1 MKTTSKIWGAFLLGL
16 AIWGLIAFVV
26 ITTATK
32 NKTYMPYSTSDSIQ
46 SAKIDSV
53 KGIYQQ
59 VIDSLA
65 RKKPKI
71 ITKIKWL
78 KEADTIIYTGNDT
91 TCIKIIERKDSLIVE
106 QDSLIDV
113 LDIEAQTYSD
123 MVVLTENKLNLQRK
137 RYETL
142 IFKNDSVSK
151 AVQDSLIS
159 ELKVKKRSLF
169 WQKIKTG
176 VVGIAGVTAVIY
188 TNFK

>member
-1 MKTTSKIWGAFLLGL
+1 MRNVFLIAIMLLLGL
-16 AIWGLIAFVV
+16 YVF
-26 ITTATK
+26 TCK
-32 NKTYMPYSTSDSIQ
+32 NQKGKPQYTQSDSIENV
-46 SAKIDSV
+46 KIDSV

-65 RKKPKI
+65 RKKPQI

-78 KEADTIIYTGNDT
+78 KETDTVIYSGNDT
-91 TCIKIIERKDSLIVE
+91 NCIKIIERKDSLIVT

-113 LDIEAQTYSD
+113 LDAEAQTYSD
-123 MVVLTENKLNLQRK
+123 MVILAENKLNLQRK

-142 IFKNDSVSK
+142 IFKNDSTSK
-151 AVQDSLIS
+151 SVRDSLIS
-159 ELKVKKRSLF
+159 ELKLKKRSLF
-169 WQKIKTG
+169 WQKIKTS

>member
-1 MKTTSKIWGAFLLGL
+1 MKTTSKIWGAFLIGL

-26 ITTATK
+26 ISTATK
-32 NKTYMPYSTSDSIQ
+32 NKQYIPYNDSDSIQ
-46 SAKIDSV
+46 NVKIDSV

-65 RKKPKI
+65 RKKPQI

-78 KEADTIIYTGNDT
+78 KETDTVIYSGNDT
-91 TCIKIIERKDSLIVE
+91 NCIKIIERKDSIIVT

-113 LDIEAQTYSD
+113 LDAEAQTYSD
-123 MVVLTENKLNLQRK
+123 MVILAENKLNLQRK

-142 IFKNDSVSK
+142 IFKNDSTSK

-159 ELKVKKRSLF
+159 ELKLKKRSLF
-169 WQKIKTG
+169 WQKIKTS
-176 VVGIAGVTAVIY
+176 VVGIAGFTAVIY